1 MGSASK
7 KPVTIEDIKVSGG
20 DKFFA
25 AVDNTLPGGRYGT
38 AVVAGGMGAGG
49 VATAAHFGVGPF
61 EMNPLHIG
69 GGFVAGVV
77 VEEGVRMLTTSK
89 EGYAKRRLE
98 LDAEASEKSAKRLEN
113 AMK

>member
-1 MGSASK
+1 MGSAK
-7 KPVTIEDIKVSGG
+7 KAVTIEDVKVSGG

-25 AVDNTLPGGRYGT
+25 AADNAIPGGRYGT

-49 VATAAHFGVGPF
+49 VAAAAHFNVGPF
-61 EMNPLHIG
+61 EMNPLHLG

-98 LDAEASEKSAKRLEN
+98 LDGEALEKSAKRLEN